1 MIISRTKC
9 VNSTK
14 RCPKCGSF
22 ARNGQC
28 ENKGCENHWFSA
40 TNKGFKPEWASV
52 ERRLSLLESTLD
64 YLAEMYSGDEL
75 YEVLVGCGMTE
86 EEIEAAGFESILLS
100 QKKLRKI

>member
-1 MIISRTKC
+1 MTISRTKY

-22 ARNGQC
+22 VRKGQC
-28 ENKGCENHWFSA
+28 ENKGCENHWFFSS
-40 TNKGFKPEWASV
+40 NKGFKPEWASV

-64 YLAEMYSGDEL
+64 YLAEMYSSDEL

-86 EEIEAAGFESILLS
+86 EEIEAAGFESIRLN